1 MTERKPPDMN
11 FVSWIDRQIQEATE
25 RGAFDDLP
33 GAGKPLPNRGAF
45 NADAW
50 IRDYLD
56 REGVSAEEALPTP
69 LRLRK
74 EAERLAESV
83 HLLRSEQQVR
93 EVVDDINDRITALRR
108 LPEGPPVFVRLVD
121 SQAMVTTWRE
131 RRAAPAAADPEPAA
145 AEPTAPEPAAGTGQ
159 APPRARG
166 SRWWR
171 RLWPRVFSRRK

>member
-1 MTERKPPDMN
+1 MT

-50 IRDYLD
+50 IRDYLE
-56 REGVSAEEALPTP
+56 REGVSAADALPTP

-74 EAERLAESV
+74 EAEQLAESV

-121 SQAMVTTWRE
+121 SEAMVTRWRE
-131 RRAAPAAADPEPAA
+131 RRAEAEPAA
-145 AEPTAPEPAAGTGQ
+145 AAQRAVAAGQ
-159 APPRARG
+159 APPRGARR

-171 RLWPRVFSRRK
+171 RLRLLAFSRRK